1 MGWKPEEGIY
11 MDSNYNLVYP
21 EGSTH
26 LTGIPKDVL
35 AFVDPHWGKFPPQHP
50 LIVHV
55 VAIAFCFLFMINVI
69 GNGCVIY
76 IFMKVG
82 GTHKAWHCQLL
93 LF

>member
-1 MGWKPEEGIY
+1 

-82 GTHKAWHCQLL
+82 
-93 LF
+93 